1 MKTIQPQTDRS
12 KGMPVAVFVL
22 FNNNFIKNP
31 TKGRK
36 FPVAQVA
43 GKVEGCYNIIDIL
56 RHTGGR
62 EKKRSTVF
70 LTVHD
75 TDLGEGL

>member
-1 MKTIQPQTDRS
+1 MTVFFFFTVSHKGSISDRS

-43 GKVEGCYNIIDIL
+43 GKVEGCYNIID
-56 RHTGGR
+56 
-62 EKKRSTVF
+62 F
-70 LTVHD
+70 L
-75 TDLGEGL
+75 

>member
-43 GKVEGCYNIIDIL
+43 GKVEGCYNIID
-56 RHTGGR
+56 
-62 EKKRSTVF
+62 F
-70 LTVHD
+70 L
-75 TDLGEGL
+75 

>member
-1 MKTIQPQTDRS
+1 MQGEEKMKTIQPQTDRS

-43 GKVEGCYNIIDIL
+43 GKVEGCYNIIDFYDI
-56 RHTGGR
+56 RVEER
-62 EKKRSTVF
+62 KNDPRYF
-70 LTVHD
+70 
-75 TDLGEGL
+75 